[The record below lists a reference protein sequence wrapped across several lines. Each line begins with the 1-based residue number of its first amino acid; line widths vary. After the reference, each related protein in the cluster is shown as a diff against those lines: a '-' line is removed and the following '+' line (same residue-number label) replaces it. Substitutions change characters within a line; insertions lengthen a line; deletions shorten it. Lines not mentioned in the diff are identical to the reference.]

1 MPRPKRLLNKI
12 GWNDATLRDDE
23 DICTICHGE
32 YESSF
37 DNVTILL
44 NCYHKFHTD
53 CLNLHIEY
61 TQRALRDTEI
71 RRRRL
76 NGESPPS
83 EETLADVA
91 EEVRCPA
98 CTKPF
103 FVSTLTRNNFNS
115 INLWPIN
122 PKAPIPE
129 LPEAPENLDDI
140 LIHTATGTT
149 PSIMYHS
156 NQRLEDLNE
165 IDNYYSFY
173 KDNLK
178 ARCPY
183 PHMLQD
189 IQIPQPTDSLKF
201 IEMQYE
207 AAVRNNNI
215 AINDY
220 SNATEYYTTF
230 FEFFLERKKGI
241 TILREDLAYNR
252 AMKNKTRLILLETER
267 VKTTIKQILDD
278 AKTLLG
284 RFKSGV
290 HRTRNSLSSFVS
302 RRSKTIKKK
311 LSDRARNT
319 YDRARN
325 TYDRA
330 RNTLHRLR
338 MRTMPNMYV
347 RIEGGKKNKSK
358 KYNKTKKAKK
368 HKNSRKHNKSR
379 KPRKY

>member
-302 RRSKTIKKK
+302 RRSKTIKKR
-311 LSDRARNT
+311 LSDRAK
-319 YDRARN
+319 N

-330 RNTLHRLR
+330 RNTLHSLR

-347 RIEGGKKNKSK
+347 RIEGGK
-358 KYNKTKKAKK
+358 
-368 HKNSRKHNKSR
+368 HNKSR
-379 KPRKY
+379 KRRKVRKH